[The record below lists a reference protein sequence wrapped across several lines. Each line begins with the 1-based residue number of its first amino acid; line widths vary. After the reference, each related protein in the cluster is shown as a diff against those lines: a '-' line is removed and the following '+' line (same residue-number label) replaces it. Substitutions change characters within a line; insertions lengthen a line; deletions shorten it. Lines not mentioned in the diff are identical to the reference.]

1 MGALI
6 TLLCAAFVVLL
17 IFEAVRAKKARD
29 RLRNESETVA
39 VGRNTK
45 HTKVWLALSV
55 VWVVLSVINII
66 DCTSEIGKIESGYYD
81 SAYRINTDST
91 AETSELREKLSA
103 KPRSK
108 RYLYILMTVTWSIT
122 AAVSAAELKK
132 GKYSYIAE
140 SGVYFPGSFLPADRF
155 SYAVKKGKLYLYRKK
170 YKKPIEYTVIG
181 EKERLTKMLEAAY
194 TPYHEKYDYD

>member
-1 MGALI
+1 MGALM
-6 TLLCAAFVVLL
+6 TLLCAAFAVLL

-45 HTKVWLALSV
+45 PTKVWLALSA

-122 AAVSAAELKK
+122 GAVSAAELKK

-140 SGVYFPGSFLPADRF
+140 SGVYFPGRFLPAENF
-155 SYAVKKGKLYLYRKK
+155 SYAVKKGTLYLYRKK

-194 TPYHEKYDYD
+194 TPYHEKYD